1 LIKTTYKNTATDL
14 FNQGNLRE
22 MRFL

>member
-1 LIKTTYKNTATDL
+1 LIKTTYKNTTTDL